1 MRLTV
6 NPDLCTLCGACLLTC
21 PADMIREK
29 EGRIKIGR
37 VMCIECGHCV
47 SLCPEGAITVEEG
60 GEFSAAEGPP
70 VTPDAL
76 RALILSRR
84 SIRRYQPRMV
94 PRELLE
100 QMLDAARWTPTA
112 ANCQCQAFTVI
123 TDPARRNAL
132 AARVADFYRAYAEA
146 LADREHTPERLAAL
160 GVLLPLSRQ
169 GEGAGGEVHPH
180 MQAAVPA
187 FVKNVDAGRDRL
199 FFGAP
204 VVIIVHADG
213 SEVLPETACA
223 FATMIL
229 ALMAESL
236 GLGTCITGYASEALG
251 ALPELRADL
260 GLPESHQ
267 VHYVLTVGYPA
278 GEYRLLPPRKPAQV
292 RWL

>member
-21 PADMIREK
+21 PADMVREK

-37 VMCIECGHCV
+37 VMCIQCGHCV
-47 SLCPEGAITVEEG
+47 ALCPEGAISVEEDTTG
-60 GEFSAAEGPP
+60 T
-70 VTPDAL
+70 VTFTDESDSPLPTPEAL
-76 RALILSRR
+76 RALIVGRR
-84 SIRRYQPRMV
+84 TIRQYHPQPV

-100 QMLDAARWTPTA
+100 QMLNAARWAPTA

-123 TDPARRNAL
+123 ADPARRGAL
-132 AARVADFYRAYAEA
+132 AERVTGFYRLYAEA
-146 LADREHTPERLAAL
+146 LADRKHTAERLAVL
-160 GVLLPLSRQ
+160 GLDPVF
-169 GEGAGGEVHPH
+169 GMHPH

-187 FVKNVDAGRDRL
+187 FVKHVDTGRDHL

-204 VVIIVHADG
+204 AVIIVHADAG
-213 SEVLPETACA
+213 EVLPESACA
-223 FATMIL
+223 FAALIL

-236 GLGTCITGYASEALG
+236 GLGTCLTAYASEALR
-251 ALPELRADL
+251 ALPDLRAEL

-267 VHYVLTVGYPA
+267 VHYVLTVGFPA
-278 GEYRLLPPRKPAQV
+278 EDFRLIPPRKLAQV